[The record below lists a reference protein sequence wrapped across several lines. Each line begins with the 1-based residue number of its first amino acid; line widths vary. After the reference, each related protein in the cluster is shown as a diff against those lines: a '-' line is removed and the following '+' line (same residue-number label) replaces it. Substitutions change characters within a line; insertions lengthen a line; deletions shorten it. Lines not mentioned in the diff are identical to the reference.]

1 MGKNH
6 VRTALGCPGCA
17 GDIMSFMA
25 NGNIK
30 FVATEVVSK
39 PGTVKFETKSGK
51 IVSFRAIKTFE
62 RKKVARPRAKK
73 K

>member
-1 MGKNH
+1 
-6 VRTALGCPGCA
+6 
-17 GDIMSFMA
+17 MA

-30 FVATEVVSK
+30 FVATEVASK
-39 PGTVKFETKSGK
+39 PGTVKFETKSGE

>member
-1 MGKNH
+1 MCFA
-6 VRTALGCPGCA
+6 VID

-25 NGNIK
+25 NGNVK

-39 PGTVKFETKSGK
+39 PATVKFKTKSGET
-51 IVSFRAIKTFE
+51 VSFKAVKTFE
-62 RKKVARPRAKK
+62 RKKVVRFRAKK